1 MKAGGSPW
9 LLRKRFP
16 LSLGKRDGSLTRILV
31 TGSSGLLGN
40 KIVEHAIAKGH
51 EVYSTYQHNPPRLGV
66 PLQLDQTIQAEVERV
81 VSLAS
86 PDAIVNAAAM
96 TDVDVCE
103 QLPEMARFVNSI
115 SVSHLASSASAH
127 KAFLVQVSTDYVFS
141 C

>member
-16 LSLGKRDGSLTRILV
+16 LNLGKRDGSPTRILV

-66 PLQLDQTIQAEVERV
+66 PLVLDHTIQAEVVKV
-81 VSLAS
+81 VLSAS
-86 PDAIVNAAAM
+86 PDAIVNAAALR
-96 TDVDVCE
+96 DVD
-103 QLPEMARFVNSI
+103 
-115 SVSHLASSASAH
+115 
-127 KAFLVQVSTDYVFS
+127 
-141 C
+141 